1 MGNSILDNAQGIIRA
16 TSNSIG
22 IDQDDVEQILSPNA
36 VIRLSVPIER
46 DSGVT
51 EVFTAFRVQHNNAR
65 GPYKGGLRFH
75 ANVDED
81 EVAGLATLM
90 SLKCAVV
97 DIPFGGAKGGITVN
111 PRDLS
116 NRELELLSKAFA
128 RSLQPF
134 IGPEIDIPAPD
145 VNTNSVVMDWM
156 VQTYSEI
163 SDDPQAARSSYTGK
177 SIEHGGSKGR
187 EAATGRGGVIITK
200 ALLDTLGKRAPD
212 RPSVAV
218 QGFGNVG
225 YWYSRLGNDYGWKI
239 SALSDSRGG
248 ITTSEE
254 AGLDP
259 ELTMRHKKSH
269 GMQSGL
275 YCVEGICETNLGDT
289 ISGMDMLTL
298 ETDILVLAALENAIT
313 KANMYDIKAKI
324 IIEMANSPISPEA
337 HDYLSETGVIIVP
350 DVLANAGGV
359 AVSYLEWLQSKS
371 QEQWEEEE
379 VNRQLSDIMLEAFHS
394 VWERGETKRIP
405 LKHAAFQLGVERL
418 AKAI

>member
-1 MGNSILDNAQGIIRA
+1 MGNSILENAQDIIRA
-16 TSNSIG
+16 SSLSIG
-22 IDQDDVEQILSPNA
+22 TEQDIVEQILSPNA
-36 VIRLSVPIER
+36 VIRLSVPLER

-75 ANVDED
+75 PHVDED

-97 DIPFGGAKGGITVN
+97 DVPFGGGKGGITVN

-116 NRELELLSKAFA
+116 ADELERLSKGFA
-128 RSLQPF
+128 RALQPF
-134 IGPEIDIPAPD
+134 IGPEVDIPAPD
-145 VNTNSVVMDWM
+145 VNTNASIMDWM
-156 VQTYSEI
+156 VQTYAEI
-163 SDDPQAARSSYTGK
+163 TEDPLAAEAAFTGK

-187 EAATGRGGVIITK
+187 EAATGRGGVIVTK
-200 ALLDTLGKRAPD
+200 ALLDALGKRAPE
-212 RPSVAV
+212 RPSIIV

-225 YWYSRLGNDYGWKI
+225 YWYARLASDYGWKI
-239 SALSDSRGG
+239 NGLSDSQGG
-248 ITTSEE
+248 ITTGEE

-275 YCVEGICETNLGDT
+275 YCVEGVCETHLGQSV
-289 ISGMDMLTL
+289 SGNDLLTT

-313 KANMYDIKAKI
+313 KTNMADIKAKI
-324 IIEMANSPISPEA
+324 IIEMANSPISSEA
-337 HDYLSETGVIIVP
+337 HDYLSEAGVIIVP

-359 AVSYLEWLQSKS
+359 AVSYLEWLQSKAH
-371 QEQWEEEE
+371 EQWEEEE
-379 VNRQLSDIMLEAFHS
+379 VNRQLTDIMMEAFHG
-394 VWERGETKRIP
+394 VWDRGATKRIP
-405 LKHAAFQLGVERL
+405 LKNAAFQLGVERL